1 LKKKSK
7 KSKKSE
13 EPKEPEPKE
22 PDSLQIRTSQNSN
35 VISWIVFLFTISIVL
50 LSLVSVVFPAA
61 IGTSG
66 TIKIPGIEIER
77 PDPFELGVWAV
88 PLIVVDAIVFGLL
101 ILYFKK
107 RLPKRLSNGFS
118 FLFNFEISKKV
129 SIIVVTIII
138 IGYIAATAGELGVE
152 EDWEDYKL
160 VKERAQTWTLESIP
174 TSTEPHVRYFLIT
187 TSMQLFGNYKVI
199 PFIASIALLITTFLI
214 TNQITKKRFAG
225 IIALIILL
233 QSNLFLTYDTSV
245 TYDNFWILFY
255 LLSLYLIFKV
265 WPLSPVS
272 YLLALPSKA
281 LTLLFLPMSLF
292 FIFRSNINRKRKI
305 IISIAMITI
314 ILILVSVVSFLGV
327 SFGLAVGKQTE
338 FDSND
343 FWIGFT
349 SMSPQLRFDGIVL
362 VFLLPLVVGLFLS
375 SRRGILQADSVMVLI
390 FSMLLIPAILAG
402 FSDQTNQP
410 YRFVPLIVFFAIGV
424 GTILSKVSEK
434 V

>member
-1 LKKKSK
+1 MNKKSK

-13 EPKEPEPKE
+13 EPKE

-35 VISWIVFLFTISIVL
+35 IISWIVFLFTISIVL
-50 LSLVSVVFPAA
+50 LSLVPVVFPAM
-61 IGTSG
+61 IGSSG
-66 TIKIPGIEIER
+66 TVKIPEIEIAR
-77 PDPFELGVWAV
+77 PDPFETGVWAV

-107 RLPKRLSNGFS
+107 KLPKQLSSAFS
-118 FLFNFEISKKV
+118 FLFSFEISKKV
-129 SIIVVTIII
+129 SIIVVAIII
-138 IGYIAATAGELGVE
+138 IGYIAATADELGVE
-152 EDWEDYKL
+152 ETWSDYKL
-160 VKERAQTWTLESIP
+160 VKERAQTWNLESIP
-174 TSTEPHVRYFLIT
+174 TSTEPHVKYFLIT

-214 TNQITKKRFAG
+214 TSQITRKRFAG

-245 TYDNFWILFY
+245 AYDNFWILFY

-265 WPLSPVS
+265 WPLSPIA

-281 LTLLFLPMSLF
+281 LTILFLPMSLF

-305 IISIAMITI
+305 IIAIVTVAI
-314 ILILVSVVSFLGV
+314 ILILVSIVSARGI
-327 SFGLAVGKQTE
+327 SFVLAGGEQTE

-343 FWIGFT
+343 FWVGFT
-349 SMSPQLRFDGIVL
+349 SMAPQLRFDGIVL
-362 VFLLPLVVGLFLS
+362 MFLLPLVVGLFLS
-375 SRRGILQADSVMVLI
+375 SRRGMLQADSVMVLI
-390 FSMLLIPAILAG
+390 MGMLLIPAILAG

-410 YRFVPLIVFFAIGV
+410 YRFVPLIVFFAVGV
-424 GTILSKVSEK
+424 GTILSKFNEK

>member
-1 LKKKSK
+1 MNKKSK

-13 EPKEPEPKE
+13 EPKE

-50 LSLVSVVFPAA
+50 LSLVSVVFPAM
-61 IGTSG
+61 IGSSG

-88 PLIVVDAIVFGLL
+88 PLIITDTIFFGFA

-107 RLPKRLSNGFS
+107 KLPKQLSNGFS

-129 SIIVVTIII
+129 SIIVVAIII
-138 IGYIAATAGELGVE
+138 IGYIAATADELGVE
-152 EDWEDYKL
+152 ETWSDYKS
-160 VKERAQTWTLESIP
+160 VKERVQTWNLESIP
-174 TSTEPHVRYFLIT
+174 TSTEPHVKYFLIT
-187 TSMQLFGNYKVI
+187 TSMQLFGNYKII

-214 TNQITKKRFAG
+214 TSQITKKRFAG
-225 IIALIILL
+225 IISLIILL

-245 TYDNFWILFY
+245 AYDNFWILFY
-255 LLSLYLIFKV
+255 LLSLYFIYKV
-265 WPLSPVS
+265 WPLSPVF
-272 YLLALPSKA
+272 YLFALPSKA
-281 LTLLFLPMSLF
+281 LTVLFLPMSLF

-305 IISIAMITI
+305 TISIAMIAM
-314 ILILVSVVSFLGV
+314 ILILVSVVSSRGI
-327 SFGLAVGKQTE
+327 SFVLATGDQTE

-362 VFLLPLVVGLFLS
+362 IFLLPLVVGLFLS

-390 FSMLLIPAILAG
+390 FSVLLIPAVLAG

-424 GTILSKVSEK
+424 GTILSKFNEK

>member
-1 LKKKSK
+1 MNKKSK

-13 EPKEPEPKE
+13 EPKE

-35 VISWIVFLFTISIVL
+35 IISWIVFFFTISIVL
-50 LSLVSVVFPAA
+50 LSLVSVVFPAM
-61 IGTSG
+61 IGSSVTE
-66 TIKIPGIEIER
+66 KIPGIEIER

-88 PLIVVDAIVFGLL
+88 PLIITDTIFFGFA

-107 RLPKRLSNGFS
+107 KLPKQLSNGFS

-129 SIIVVTIII
+129 SIIVVAIII

-152 EDWEDYKL
+152 ETWSDYKS
-160 VKERAQTWTLESIP
+160 VKERAQTWNLESIP
-174 TSTEPHVRYFLIT
+174 TSTEPHVKYFLIT
-187 TSMQLFGNYKVI
+187 TSMQLFGNYKII

-225 IIALIILL
+225 IISLIILL

-245 TYDNFWILFY
+245 AYDNFWILFY
-255 LLSLYLIFKV
+255 LLSLYFIYKV

-272 YLLALPSKA
+272 YLFALPSKA
-281 LTLLFLPMSLF
+281 LTVLFLPMSLF

-305 IISIAMITI
+305 IISIVMVAI
-314 ILILVSVVSFLGV
+314 ILILVSVVSSRGI
-327 SFGLAVGKQTE
+327 SFGLAGGEQTE

-343 FWIGFT
+343 FWVGFT
-349 SMSPQLRFDGIVL
+349 SMAPQLRFDGIVL
-362 VFLLPLVVGLFLS
+362 MFLLPLVVGLFLS
-375 SRRGILQADSVMVLI
+375 SRRGMLQADSVMVLI
-390 FSMLLIPAILAG
+390 MGMLLIPAILAG

-410 YRFVPLIVFFAIGV
+410 YRFVPLIVFFAVGV
-424 GTILSKVSEK
+424 GTILSKFNEK